1 MEELLHETNRI
12 QEELEEDSDI
22 CNHPI
27 SGEVVEKRS
36 GIKSSLVQMA
46 KARKSEGRHSPDKA
60 PRQSL
65 PKFMEKRL
73 SLQSLDSTEPK
84 TPESAPIA
92 AVESDLYEKK

>member
-60 PRQSL
+60 RKSL